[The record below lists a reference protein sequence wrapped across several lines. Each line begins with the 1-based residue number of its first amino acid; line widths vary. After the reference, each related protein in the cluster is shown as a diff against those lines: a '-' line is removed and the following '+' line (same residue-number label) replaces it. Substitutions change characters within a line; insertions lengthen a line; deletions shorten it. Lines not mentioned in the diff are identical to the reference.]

1 MTNNTS
7 SSATRSL
14 RAAVALRDQECP
26 SGGTPASRQ
35 INRCKEEEHCLNH
48 ILDHSHLQI
57 NCCKEKLFR
66 SYPVKFSFSASNYLH
81 PLFRRFLRQRRE
93 VALWLWLKK
102 RGIKTIFKIMISTF
116 FIQRNSYIS
125 SPECALNLTEK

>member
-1 MTNNTS
+1 MITTNTS

-35 INRCKEEEHCLNH
+35 IKRCKENVIDQQGHSYFQINRCKKEEHCLDH
-48 ILDHSHLQI
+48 ILS
-57 NCCKEKLFR
+57 R
-66 SYPVKFSFSASNYLH
+66 SYFQRNFYRH

-93 VALWLWLKK
+93 VALRLRLKNIESK
-102 RGIKTIFKIMISTF
+102 LFSK
-116 FIQRNSYIS
+116 
-125 SPECALNLTEK
+125 